1 MEFKAHCMSID
12 LDPTGI
18 VKPSLRKVRQ
28 LADLSQ
34 APEGGV
40 ESVDWWGRWQGLLVF
55 IELNI
60 PFLERKEFTKCR

>member
-1 MEFKAHCMSID
+1 MRVD

-18 VKPSLRKVRQ
+18 VKPLLRKVRQ

-34 APEGGV
+34 APEGKGGCGECRLV
-40 ESVDWWGRWQGLLVF
+40 GEMARSLVF

-60 PFLERKEFTKCR
+60 PFLERKEFIKCR

>member
-18 VKPSLRKVRQ
+18 VKPLLRKVKQ

-34 APEGGV
+34 APEGRGDC
-40 ESVDWWGRWQGLLVF
+40 SNCSLVDTLV
-55 IELNI
+55 
-60 PFLERKEFTKCR
+60 

>member
-18 VKPSLRKVRQ
+18 VKPLLRKVRQ

-34 APEGGV
+34 APEGKEECG
-40 ESVDWWGRWQGLLVF
+40 ECRLVG
-55 IELNI
+55 
-60 PFLERKEFTKCR
+60 